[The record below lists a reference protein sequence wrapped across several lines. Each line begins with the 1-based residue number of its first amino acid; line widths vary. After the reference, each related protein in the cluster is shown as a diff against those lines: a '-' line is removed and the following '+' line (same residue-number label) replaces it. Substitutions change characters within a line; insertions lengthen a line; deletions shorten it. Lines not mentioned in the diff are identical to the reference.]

1 MANRVYSVQE
11 IELIGW
17 EKPIKIHPL
26 TIKNLRKLYEK
37 IDFSKDEVKDKAIM
51 DAFLDA
57 AAVAMETFE
66 PDLKDPEVLAE
77 YIDQNTLE
85 YVLEIAAGIKLKDE
99 NLETAL
105 RAATQNQDGKA

>member
-37 IDFSKDEVKDKAIM
+37 IDFEKESVKSKTII
-51 DAFLDA
+51 DAFVDA

-66 PDLKDPEVLAE
+66 PQLSDPEVLAE

-99 NLETAL
+99 NLEAAL
-105 RAATQNQDGKA
+105 KVATQGGKA